1 LADLRFIQRER
12 VRPHYWE
19 IVLLILFKAKRIV
32 IQVREGRQKE
42 NQKAMQK
49 QQELSLKIQIA
60 L

>member
-12 VRPHYWE
+12 IRPHYWE